1 MSTGGGPLGP
11 LFGGGG
17 YYGNYGRGPY
27 GPWVGCGCSSFLMI
41 IAGMLLV
48 MAGCARML
56 NF

>member
-1 MSTGGGPLGP
+1 MSTGGPFGP

-27 GPWVGCGCSSFLMI
+27 GPWMGCGCSSFLMI
-41 IAGMLLV
+41 VAGFLLV